1 MVARWEIEL
10 REWSRRLL
18 LECEPIAAALDAADG
33 GSEYRNA
40 LSAAVRVAADP
51 ESLPSARVLSAIRQH
66 YGGSYFRFALE
77 HSLEHRNVL
86 LGERPSADVE
96 SRFHRMAHESLD
108 LQRVIDEIVR
118 ADEFGKELGLLC
130 FAEQKRMAAKE
141 QVTFYTDAAKQHPL
155 FGFKARR
162 RLDLGSRYDV
172 TDSQGQPI
180 GWFKKHF
187 KASLVSSTWTLGLPD
202 GRELVGHER
211 NAKVAVARRL
221 WEVIPVVGDIPGP
234 FLFHFDFVAPDGS
247 LALSS
252 TKRAGIKD
260 VYRVTLPALADGK
273 PIDWRVGMAMAVALD
288 ALQSR

>member
-1 MVARWEIEL
+1 MTEPVADAISEGPAERYVLRQQLTMMVNRYEI
-10 REWSRRLL
+10 
-18 LECEPIAAALDAADG
+18 I
-33 GSEYRNA
+33 
-40 LSAAVRVAADP
+40 
-51 ESLPSARVLSAIRQH
+51 
-66 YGGSYFRFALE
+66 
-77 HSLEHRNVL
+77 
-86 LGERPSADVE
+86 
-96 SRFHRMAHESLD
+96 
-108 LQRVIDEIVR
+108 R
-118 ADEFGKELGLLC
+118 ADDNGKELGLLC

-162 RLDLGSRYDV
+162 RLDLGSTYDV

-187 KASLVSSTWTLGLPD
+187 KASLVTSTWTLGLPD
-202 GRELVGHER
+202 GRELDRAGAQRQGRRRAPAVGGHPGR
-211 NAKVAVARRL
+211 RRL
-221 WEVIPVVGDIPGP
+221 PGP

-252 TKRAGIKD
+252 TKRAGIRD
-260 VYRVTLPALADGK
+260 VYRVTLPALADGR